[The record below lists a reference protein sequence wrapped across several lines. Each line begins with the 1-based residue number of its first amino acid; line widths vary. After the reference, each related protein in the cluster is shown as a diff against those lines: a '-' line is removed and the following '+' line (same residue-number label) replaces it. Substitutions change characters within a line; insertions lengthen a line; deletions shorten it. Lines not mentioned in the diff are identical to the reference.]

1 MAAVMRL
8 FAFIAIVISVIVSA
22 GLMACTIAA
31 IDGRATAD
39 GRPLLWKNRDVGNPD
54 QKFNYFAPILN
65 GGRLTRGYLGNY
77 YSTDTTRIYMGVNDA
92 GFGIVNSDSYNLDD
106 SLTAGIDDG
115 TLMRLALEIC
125 TKLEEFEGLLDSTSA
140 LGRVD
145 CWNFGVFDSCGR
157 AAIYECGNRHWIA
170 YYAGQDSDGILVR
183 ANYSL
188 SGGAR
193 RTGEMRVKR
202 AEEIFESHS
211 KEELSASFILARL
224 PRDLAN
230 EYADPY
236 PLPYMGTQPDG
247 APGYIWAGST
257 INNVRTNSAAVIRGV
272 TLGESPRFSTL
283 LAILGTPVLS
293 LAFPLWIGAANVPIY
308 LNSDT
313 TAPMVQIIGGRLP
326 HLYNCDTLRSY
337 LDSRYLLDS
346 EGIGVYTY
354 TLPLERWG
362 MAQADSYQTGWRM
375 NPPSQIDISLAQWRV
390 ARRLFNCFLIGT
402 PGEAMNQPIAETDK
416 DF

>member
-1 MAAVMRL
+1 MRL
-8 FAFIAIVISVIVSA
+8 IAFIAIVISMIVSA
-22 GLMACTIAA
+22 GLKACTIAA

-54 QKFNYFAPILN
+54 QKFNYFAPIQS

-106 SLTAGIDDG
+106 SLAAGIDDG
-115 TLMRLALEIC
+115 TLMRLALETC
-125 TKLEEFEGLLDSTSA
+125 TKLAEFEGLLDSTNVT
-140 LGRVD
+140 GRVD

-157 AAIYECGNRHWIA
+157 AAVYECGNRHWVA
-170 YYAGQDSDGILVR
+170 YYADQDSDGVLIR

-202 AEEIFESHS
+202 AEEIFESRS
-211 KEELSASFILARL
+211 KEELSASFILAHL
-224 PRDLAN
+224 PRDLVN

-236 PLPYMGTQPDG
+236 PLPYMGRQPDG

-257 INNVRTNSAAVIRGV
+257 INNVRTSSAAVIRGV
-272 TLGESPRFSTL
+272 AVGENPRLSAL

-293 LAFPLWIGAANVPIY
+293 LAFPLWVGAANVPLY
-308 LNSDT
+308 FNSDT

-326 HLYNCDTLRSY
+326 LLYNCDTLRSY

-346 EGIGVYTY
+346 EGKGVYAY
-354 TLPLERWG
+354 TLPLECWG
-362 MAQADSYQTGWRM
+362 MAQADSCQAVWRT
-375 NPPSQIDISLAQWRV
+375 NSPSPIDISLAQWRIS
-390 ARRLFNCFLIGT
+390 RRLFNCFLIGT
-402 PGEAMNQPIAETDK
+402 PGEPMIQPIAKTDK
-416 DF
+416 GY